1 MQVIDCLIIGSGV
14 AGVVTAI
21 ELAEKGLTVGLLSA
35 DKEGFNSNS
44 FHAQGGIVY
53 RGSGD
58 SPEKLC
64 EDILHAGAGLNSP
77 EVAWQVAT
85 LGPKLVKELL
95 IDKYNVPFDT
105 TKEGL
110 CITEEAAHSC
120 RRIIHCKDETGK
132 GLMQALFAQA
142 EKYPNLIWKKGHTA
156 VDLITLSHHSKK
168 MSDIY
173 KPSTC
178 VGAYAIHPATHEVET
193 ILAKEIVLATGGV
206 GEVFLH
212 TSNPKSARGDG
223 LAMAYRAGA
232 RIMNMEYIQFHP
244 TTMYY
249 PGERRRLLSEALR
262 GEGAKILSSKQKPF
276 LEKHHPKADLA
287 PRDIVARGM
296 YQEMISSDS
305 HHLWLDIS
313 FKDKDFIQD
322 RFPSS
327 HAFCLSKGFDMTKEP
342 IPVVPAAHYSCGG
355 IAVDQKGRTT
365 ISRLYAIGEVSCT
378 GLHGANRLASTS
390 LLEGVVYG
398 KLCAEDILSKIKTES
413 YYFPPV
419 DEWVMGEEKVDSA
432 LIQQD
437 WMTIKQTMW
446 NYVGLV
452 RDKERLTR
460 AAKMLQELKWE
471 IESFYEKGKLTEELL
486 GLRNGIQTA
495 VLITQGATRNKFSM
509 GCHFRIS

>member
-1 MQVIDCLIIGSGV
+1 MQIVDCLIIGSGV
-14 AGVVTAI
+14 AGIVTAL
-21 ELAEKGLTVGLLSA
+21 ELAEKGLAVVLLSA
-35 DKEGFNSNS
+35 DKEGSDSNS

-53 RGSGD
+53 QGSRD
-58 SPEKLC
+58 SSEKLY
-64 EDILHAGAGLNSP
+64 EDILSAGAGLNSP
-77 EVAWQVAT
+77 EAAWQVAT
-85 LGPKLVKELL
+85 QGPRLVKELL
-95 IDKYNVPFDT
+95 IDKYNVPFDST
-105 TKEGL
+105 QEGL
-110 CITEEAAHSC
+110 CITDEAAHSC

-132 GLMQALFAQA
+132 GLMKTLFAKT
-142 EKYPNLIWKKGHTA
+142 EKYPNLLWKKGHTA

-168 MSDIY
+168 ITDIY
-173 KPSTC
+173 KASTC
-178 VGAYAIHPATHEVET
+178 IGAYVINPMTSEVET

-262 GEGAKILSSKQKPF
+262 GEGAKILSSKLQPF
-276 LEKHHPKADLA
+276 LERYHPKADLA

-313 FKDKDFIQD
+313 FKKKDFIQD

-327 HAFCLSKGFDMTKEP
+327 YEFCLSKGFDMTREP

-355 IAVDQKGRTT
+355 IAVDGKGRTS
-365 ISRLYAIGEVSCT
+365 ICRLYAIGEVACT

-390 LLEGVVYG
+390 LLEGIVYG
-398 KLCAEDILSKIKTES
+398 KMCAEDILSKIKTED

-452 RDKERLTR
+452 RDKQRLMR

-486 GLRNGIQTA
+486 SLRNGIQTA
-495 VLITQGATRNKFSM
+495 VLITQGAMRNKSSL
-509 GCHFRIS
+509 GCHYRTS